1 MKKTFSFIVLLLS
14 AALTIGC
21 TALASCTSSDKQTRE
36 QQDIAT
42 IADIPADGNAAPLQN
57 EPFTHGKIGVLMQ
70 QGQEDLLQ
78 MVNSIIRQMKA
89 DGSLRRLHEK
99 YDLQYE

>member
-1 MKKTFSFIVLLLS
+1 MKKTFSLIVLLLC

-42 IADIPADGNAAPLQN
+42 IADIPADGKVAEIVERGYIIIGTTGDYRPLSFR
-57 EPFTHGKIGVLMQ
+57 E
-70 QGQEDLLQ
+70 ED
-78 MVNSIIRQMKA
+78 
-89 DGSLRRLHEK
+89 GTYWGWLRRLPTG
-99 YDLQYE
+99 